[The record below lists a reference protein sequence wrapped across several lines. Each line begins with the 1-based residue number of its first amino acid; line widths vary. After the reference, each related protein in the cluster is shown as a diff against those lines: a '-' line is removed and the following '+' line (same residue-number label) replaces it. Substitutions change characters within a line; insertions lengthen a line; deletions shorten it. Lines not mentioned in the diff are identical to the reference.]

1 MLRNVGLGFLE
12 KRWSEPKTWVLRGG
26 GLLENRRFWST
37 EMGRVRNGCS
47 LPKVSILV
55 TITIQLDFGV
65 LSKQKRG
72 ENRSVIFSLLAES
85 LLIIFH

>member
-1 MLRNVGLGFLE
+1 
-12 KRWSEPKTWVLRGG
+12 
-26 GLLENRRFWST
+26 
-37 EMGRVRNGCS
+37 MGMVHNGCS
-47 LPKVSILV
+47 LPEVSILV